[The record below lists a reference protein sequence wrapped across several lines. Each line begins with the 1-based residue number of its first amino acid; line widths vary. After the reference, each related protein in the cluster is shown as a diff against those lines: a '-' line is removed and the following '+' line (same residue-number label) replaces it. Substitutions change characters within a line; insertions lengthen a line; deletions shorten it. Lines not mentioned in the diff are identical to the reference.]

1 MMKKNYTNPEISI
14 FKFDNE
20 DILTTSSATAPASQ
34 INDIEASAVLES
46 QDISVFD

>member
-34 INDIEASAVLES
+34 INDIEASAVLEP
-46 QDISVFD
+46 QEISVFN